1 MKKLAPDLNRRE
13 SSRATYQ
20 QILNDRAVGYA
31 HQTALDRHPW
41 FKGDVMDAVEDDL
54 IVVMWSLFEQS
65 GSK

>member
-1 MKKLAPDLNRRE
+1 M
-13 SSRATYQ
+13 TYQ
-20 QILNDRAVGYA
+20 QILNDRAVGHA

-54 IVVMWSLFEQS
+54 IVVMWSLFKQS